1 MKPLLVSAVAL
12 PLALAAWAVPASA
25 GSRTDESTSQ
35 RMAATRSM
43 DGVPMD
49 ATNRRTHCHS
59 FGPSTHYRCTSTW
72 DD

>member
-1 MKPLLVSAVAL
+1 MKNLSLAALGL
-12 PLALAAWAVPASA
+12 PLAFAIWATPASA

-35 RMAATRSM
+35 RLAATRSM
-43 DGVPMD
+43 EGVPMD
-49 ATNRRTHCHS
+49 ATNRRTHCQS